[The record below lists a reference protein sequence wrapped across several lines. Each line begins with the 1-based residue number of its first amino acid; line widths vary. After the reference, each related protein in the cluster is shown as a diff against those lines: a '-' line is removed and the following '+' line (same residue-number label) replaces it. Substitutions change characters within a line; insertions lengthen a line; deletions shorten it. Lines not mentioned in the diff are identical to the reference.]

1 MDDHYRNVTPGAT
14 VSSRLAEIR
23 ARLDWWRPG
32 PDKVLSVKATAQLID
47 DVAALLAMY
56 DTAGLASDRAQVIR
70 AALERW
76 EDNPPQVAGPVI
88 LDDVFSLVADGHW
101 LMGAVEAAGNA

>member
-1 MDDHYRNVTPGAT
+1 MTD
-14 VSSRLAEIR
+14 RLAEIR

-32 PDKVLSVKATAQLID
+32 PDKVLSVKVTAHLID

-56 DTAGLASDRAQVIR
+56 DAAGLASDRAQVIR

-76 EDNPPQVAGPVI
+76 EDNPPQVGMPVNI
-88 LDDVFSLVADGHW
+88 DSMFVFVIDANW
-101 LMGAVEAAGNA
+101 LMGAVEARNA

>member
-1 MDDHYRNVTPGAT
+1 MTD
-14 VSSRLAEIR
+14 RLAEIR

-32 PDKVLSVKATAQLID
+32 PDKVLGSTVAAQLID
-47 DVAALLAMY
+47 DVTALLAMY
-56 DTAGLASDRAQVIR
+56 DAAGLASDRAQVIR

-76 EDNPPQVAGPVI
+76 EDDPPYPTRPVI
-88 LDDVFSLVADGHW
+88 IDDVFSLVADGHW

>member
-1 MDDHYRNVTPGAT
+1 MPDRNVTPST
-14 VSSRLAEIR
+14 TDSSRLAEIR

-32 PDKVLSVKATAQLID
+32 PDKILGASGTRQLID

-76 EDNPPQVAGPVI
+76 EDNPPQVGMPVNM
-88 LDDVFSLVADGHW
+88 DSMFVFVIDANW
-101 LMGAVEAAGNA
+101 LMGAVEARNG

>member
-1 MDDHYRNVTPGAT
+1 MPD
-14 VSSRLAEIR
+14 RLAEIR

-32 PDKVLSVKATAQLID
+32 PDKVLGAIVTQQLID
-47 DVAALLAMY
+47 DVAALLGVY
-56 DTAGLASDRAQVIR
+56 DAAGLASDRAQVIR

-76 EDNPPQVAGPVI
+76 EDNPPQVGMPVNI
-88 LDDVFSLVADGHW
+88 DDVFSLVADGHW